1 MGKGQKGLKPATS
14 IKVRH
19 ILTEKAS
26 TSQAALEEIQKGNSF
41 SSVAAKYSID
51 KARSGGSLGW
61 MTRSGLVQEFSNVA
75 FELEPST
82 TDKPIIGQVKT
93 KFGYHLIMVS
103 NTISND
109 RLKIENNI

>member
-1 MGKGQKGLKPATS
+1 MAKGQKGLKPSTS

-41 SSVAAKYSID
+41 ASVAAKYSID

-61 MTRSGLVQEFSNVA
+61 MTRSGLVQEFSSVA
-75 FELEPST
+75 FDLAPST
-82 TDKPIIGQVKT
+82 LDKPIIGQVKT
-93 KFGYHLIMVS
+93 KFGYHLIMVFLFVF
-103 NTISND
+103 ISG
-109 RLKIENNI
+109 